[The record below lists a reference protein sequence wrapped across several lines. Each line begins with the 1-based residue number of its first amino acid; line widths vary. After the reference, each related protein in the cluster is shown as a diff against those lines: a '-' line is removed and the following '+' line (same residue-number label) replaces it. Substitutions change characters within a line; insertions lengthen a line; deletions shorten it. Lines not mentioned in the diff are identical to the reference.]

1 MACSRNSMNR
11 SAELRVVRMW
21 IPFPRRKSGMKFC
34 GCFTKKISLHQQ
46 STDEWAAAFACFEL
60 AESWR
65 RPMMHM
71 ARPPTGPN
79 AKDQTLHILRKTIEK
94 GGGTFI
100 EHKDNVVTFRD
111 RLTGRKVS

>member
-1 MACSRNSMNR
+1 
-11 SAELRVVRMW
+11 
-21 IPFPRRKSGMKFC
+21 
-34 GCFTKKISLHQQ
+34 
-46 STDEWAAAFACFEL
+46 
-60 AESWR
+60 
-65 RPMMHM
+65 M

-111 RLTGRKVS
+111 RLTGRKVSIFSCYVHSVSDVRRILQERRMMQSQ